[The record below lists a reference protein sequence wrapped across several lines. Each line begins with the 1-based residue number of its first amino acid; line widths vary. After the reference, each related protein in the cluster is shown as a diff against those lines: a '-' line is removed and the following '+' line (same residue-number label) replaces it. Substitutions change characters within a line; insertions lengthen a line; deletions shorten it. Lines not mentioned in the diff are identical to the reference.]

1 MKFAYLFSTVGLA
14 ILSLASVAH
23 AQEVVVLPGVV
34 GPVGVASGVRTQGP
48 GTLTVGAQD
57 INTGGV
63 AGGAITTNAANTANI
78 VFGGSSTVTG
88 FVGTS
93 GSTFLNI
100 AAGANASTL
109 NFNGQVFATT
119 FTLTGTGKVN
129 FNGGFVSNTGSTM
142 DFAGD
147 GFINVAA
154 GQTVKAALTNTAGAS
169 TGTLTLNSGSIFDGA
184 VGAASGLK
192 MVNVVGGAA
201 LITGQV
207 KSTAYTLGTNT
218 LNVAGAFA
226 IPVGGTINTTIFSAT
241 QYGKIIPVGAASIG
255 NALKVN
261 VTVTGPIANGTSFNI
276 VDASSGTTGSTVT
289 VFSNTPRYAF
299 TAPVSTAGLVRI
311 TSTQIPL
318 ADIVAPIVGAPGT
331 LPPSV
336 SPILPSTIAPVIDAL
351 PITPVTVQVLTA
363 ITLLPT
369 ANAVAQA
376 LAQLGPGTAS
386 LASPQVNYRMTQRFQ
401 DTVASHLE
409 SEEACSQGA
418 RDRRAQTQGSASI
431 CQTGSHFWTSGFGY
445 DRAPFSLAK
454 QDSSGG
460 FEGYD
465 ARSLGAAIGYDAA
478 INDAAVVG
486 GALRFVSSV
495 VDGNAAVVPA
505 PSFGSHAINT
515 AYQAVL
521 YAGYAPGPLYLNGA
535 LTYSYDRYNVRRN
548 VSFPGINS
556 QVVADYRGRQAAA
569 FVTTGYHAY
578 IGDGRTVLTPYASLQ
593 YTSLD
598 VDPYTESGD
607 LGLNLA
613 VKSQHYT
620 FIESDLGLKLAR
632 DMRLAPGQTL
642 RPEVHVNWLHGMGA
656 SSMSNTAAFTSGG
669 PAFTT
674 VGLKPDPN
682 TFNVGTGLTFG
693 HLGKWSLEGAYDYL
707 WRARGYSAQQ
717 MTLSFVLHI

>member
-1 MKFAYLFSTVGLA
+1 MKSAYLIPSIGLA
-14 ILSLASVAH
+14 ILSLASVAK

-100 AAGANASTL
+100 AAGANASTV

-119 FTLTGTGKVN
+119 FSLTGTGTVN

-154 GQTVKAALTNTAGAS
+154 NQRVTAALTNTAGAN

-184 VGAASGLK
+184 VGASSGLK
-192 MVNVVGGAA
+192 MINVVGGSAQ
-201 LITGQV
+201 ITGQV
-207 KSTAYTLGTNT
+207 KSNAYTLGTNT
-218 LNVAGAFA
+218 LNVTGAFA
-226 IPVGGTINTTIFSAT
+226 IPAGGVINTTILSAAR
-241 QYGKIIPVGAASIG
+241 YGKITPVGAATIG
-255 NALKVN
+255 DALRIN
-261 VTVTGPIANGTSFNI
+261 VTVTGPIANGSSFNI
-276 VDASSGTTGSTVT
+276 VDAASGSTGSTVT
-289 VFSNTPRYAF
+289 VVSNTPRYAF
-299 TAPVSTAGLVRI
+299 TAPVATAGLVRI
-311 TSTQIPL
+311 VATQVPL
-318 ADIVAPIVGAPGT
+318 TQVVALVVG
-331 LPPSV
+331 
-336 SPILPSTIAPVIDAL
+336 SPEYPNLSLVIAPVIDAL
-351 PITPVTVQVLTA
+351 PVTPDSSGLLTA

-369 ANAVAQA
+369 AGAVAQA
-376 LAQLGPGTAS
+376 LDQLGPGTAS

-401 DTVASHLE
+401 DTLASHLE
-409 SEEACSQGA
+409 TEEACSQGS
-418 RDRRAQTQGSASI
+418 RDRRARTLGSASL
-431 CQTGSHFWTSGFGY
+431 CQTDSHLWVSGFGY
-445 DRAPFSLAK
+445 EREPFSSAK
-454 QDSSGG
+454 QGNAGG
-460 FEGYD
+460 YEGYD
-465 ARSLGAAIGYDAA
+465 ARSFGAAIGYDAP
-478 INDAAVVG
+478 INDAAIVG

-495 VDGNAAVVPA
+495 VDGAASGASGPT
-505 PSFGSHAINT
+505 FGSRAENT
-515 AYQAVL
+515 AYQATI

-535 LTYSYDRYNVRRN
+535 LTYSYDTYSVRRH
-548 VSFPGINS
+548 VSFPGIDS
-556 QVVADYRGRQAAA
+556 LMAADYLGHQETA
-569 FVTTGYHAY
+569 FATTGYHAY
-578 IGDGRTVLTPYASLQ
+578 VGDGRTVVTPFVSLQ

-598 VDPYTESGD
+598 VNPYIESGD
-607 LGLNLA
+607 PGLNLS
-613 VKSQHYT
+613 VRSQHYA
-620 FIESDLGLKLAR
+620 FIESDLGLKVAR
-632 DMRLAPGQTL
+632 DMRLAGGQML
-642 RPEVHVNWLHGMGA
+642 RPEVHANWLHGMGA
-656 SSMSNTAAFTSGG
+656 SAMSNTAAFTSGG

-707 WRARGYSAQQ
+707 WRANNYSAQQ
-717 MTLSFVLHI
+717 LTISFVLHI